1 MKKCVNMT
9 AGKILLQNPKSSA
22 YQGCLSH
29 EALCLPPSSSV
40 SIWAAIVSPCH
51 LHPVPSQEV
60 HAIIEKA

>member
-1 MKKCVNMT
+1 M
-9 AGKILLQNPKSSA
+9 AGIRSKTSDFAQL
-22 YQGCLSH
+22 H